1 MKMKKILAL
10 AAASLT
16 AAALAVS
23 ACAEPAGL
31 DIKLNNWAHRNSLNM
46 SKAYYQVDEEEMD
59 AVPGFKAND
68 VEITGDGQYTVGVE
82 FDTFTAKD
90 GEDAFW
96 RVLKLET
103 GIVAEGHEDVKITI
117 DKLTVD
123 GKEVEG
129 AKSAVQM
136 NSKPEASDDY
146 DDQTL
151 LDYKTE
157 YIVVEL
163 FNEWN
168 PDSKYIASSD
178 YGRKVEVTFTV
189 TGLKAAEGE
198 APSGDATEAPAGT
211 TGAQGD
217 VNKPSTDKGQPN
229 TGVEGVAVVAGL
241 AVLAT
246 GAVVIAK
253 KRK

>member
-82 FDTFTAKD
+82 FDTFTGKD

-103 GIVAEGHEDVKITI
+103 GIVAEGHDDVKITI

-136 NSKPEASDDY
+136 TSKPEASDDY
-146 DDQTL
+146 DDQTI

-189 TGLKAAEGE
+189 TGLKAAAE
-198 APSGDATEAPAGT
+198 GDATEAPEGDTT
-211 TGAQGD
+211 TGAAGD
-217 VNKPSTDKGQPN
+217 VNKPTTDKNQPN